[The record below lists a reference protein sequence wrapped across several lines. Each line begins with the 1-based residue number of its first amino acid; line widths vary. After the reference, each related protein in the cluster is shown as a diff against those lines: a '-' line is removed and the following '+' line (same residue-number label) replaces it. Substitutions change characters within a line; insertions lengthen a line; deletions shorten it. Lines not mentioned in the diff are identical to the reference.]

1 LKISNIKLDEIA
13 PIEIPKIYHVYIL
26 ILMSDTNPLIIQTY
40 LAEIRSDTSE
50 YLIIYTEGV
59 LVYDGFLLVA
69 RKT

>member
-1 LKISNIKLDEIA
+1 
-13 PIEIPKIYHVYIL
+13 
-26 ILMSDTNPLIIQTY
+26 MSDTNPLIIQKY

-50 YLIIYTEGV
+50 YPIIYTEGV